1 MSGRQVSVWHLK
13 FARDIKNACIE
24 NIRNHQPRLRA
35 QFAVADLLE
44 NRAAI
49 TALARSENSQ
59 PQFFH
64 APALRLAFSS
74 SPDVEC
80 PASSGRIMTSD
91 PIRFSTARS
100 SLCKLSS
107 V

>member
-1 MSGRQVSVWHLK
+1 MSRRQVSVWHLK
-13 FARDIKNACIE
+13 FAGDIENACIE
-24 NIRNHQPRLRA
+24 NVRNYQPRLRR
-35 QFAVADLLE
+35 QFAGADLLE

-64 APALRLAFSS
+64 APPLRLTFSS
-74 SPDVEC
+74 NPDVEC
-80 PASSGRIMTSD
+80 PASSGRIRISV

-100 SLCKLSS
+100 S
-107 V
+107 